1 MSSTTSKITSGPTAI
16 VPKDPQ
22 PSVDRIDDLARRI
35 LTGDILLPKFQRSF
49 VWEKHQ
55 IIKLLDSVYKNY
67 PIGSVLLW
75 QSRLELRSENSI
87 ADLEINLPK
96 PDYPVNYL
104 LDGQQRLSTICGAMF
119 WHGDNEE
126 SEWNIIF
133 DLRKEEFSHV
143 ATLEDLPLHQIR
155 LNKLGNASAYYKHI
169 ASLDTLSAKDI
180 AQLKEVAD
188 KLFNRFKDYKIASV
202 TLGDMSIDDVAPIF
216 ERINSTGTRL
226 TIVDLMRAATW
237 SQDFDLVETIDNIL
251 KELSIKDF
259 GGIEKKTILR
269 NMSAAS
275 GGGFSIENINNL
287 RNKTIDELKIAA
299 QDTLEASKKAVD
311 YLKTQIKVPNDK
323 IIPYLNQFVVLTE
336 LFRQIPRPNGAQY
349 SEITKWFWRSS
360 VSGYFAGWNTGMMN
374 TDLMELN
381 RFVAGDKQELEIYDN
396 VPPYDIW
403 KKRTFR
409 ANNAHSKLYGIL
421 LAYQKPKDIL
431 TGQEIDLE
439 STLSWINQKEFHHFF
454 PQAYLKNKGV
464 HPNKINCLAN
474 IILLTSSSNKYISD
488 KSPSEYL
495 IEVKKASESELLN
508 WLDSNI
514 IPVEAFEAALNDDF
528 EKFIELRAQ
537 AIHTKVINHSN
548 LG

>member
-1 MSSTTSKITSGPTAI
+1 MDKIKSGPTATI
-16 VPKDPQ
+16 PKDPQ

-35 LTGDILLPKFQRSF
+35 LSGDILLPKFQRDF

-75 QSRLELRSENSI
+75 QSRLELRSENKI

-119 WHGDNEE
+119 WKGDNVE
-126 SEWNIIF
+126 SYWNIIF

-143 ATLEDLPLHQIR
+143 NTLDDLPLHQIR
-155 LNKLGNASAYYKHI
+155 LNRLGDASSFYKHV
-169 ASLDTLSAKDI
+169 ASLDTLGAKDV
-180 AQLKEVAD
+180 AALKATAD

-251 KELSIKDF
+251 AELSIKDY

-269 NMSAAS
+269 NMSSAS

-287 RNKTIDELKIAA
+287 RNKTIEELKNAA
-299 QDTLEASKKAVD
+299 TETLEASKKTVD
-311 YLKTQIKVPNDK
+311 YLKAQIKIPNDN

-336 LFRQIPRPNGAQY
+336 LFRQIQRPNAAQY
-349 SEITKWFWRSS
+349 KAITIWFWRSS
-360 VSGYFAGWNTGMMN
+360 LSGYFAGWNTGMMN
-374 TDLMELN
+374 TDLIELN
-381 RFVAGDKQELEIYDN
+381 EFVAEKKTELNIYDSK
-396 VPPYDIW
+396 PSHDIW
-403 KKRTFR
+403 IKRTFR
-409 ANNAHSKLYGIL
+409 SNNAHSKLYAIF
-421 LAYQKPKDIL
+421 LAYQHPIDLL
-431 TGQEIDLE
+431 TGQKID
-439 STLSWINQKEFHHFF
+439 TDKALSWVNQKEFHHFF
-454 PQAYLKNKGV
+454 PQAFLKTKKISA
-464 HPNKINCLAN
+464 NKINCLAN
-474 IILLTSSSNKYISD
+474 IIFLSSSSNKFISD

-495 IEVKKASESELLN
+495 LQIEKAAGSNLQQWLN
-508 WLDSNI
+508 SNV
-514 IPVEAFEAALNDDF
+514 IPHEAFLAAKKNDF
-528 EKFIELRAQ
+528 ETFINIRSN
-537 AIHTKVINHSN
+537 AINDKILEHADW
-548 LG
+548 L

>member
-1 MSSTTSKITSGPTAI
+1 MSKITSGPTAI

-35 LTGDILLPKFQRSF
+35 LTGDILLPKFQRDF

-75 QSRLELRSENSI
+75 QSRLELRSENRI

-104 LDGQQRLSTICGAMF
+104 LDGQQRLSTICGAMY
-119 WHGDNEE
+119 WHGENEE
-126 SEWNIIF
+126 SKWNILF
-133 DLRKEEFSHV
+133 DLRKEEFFHV
-143 ATLEDLPLHQIR
+143 STLNDLPLHQIR
-155 LNKLGNASAYYKHI
+155 LNKLGDASSFYKHI
-169 ASLDTLSAKDI
+169 ASLDTLGAKDI
-180 AQLKEVAD
+180 PKLKEVAD

-251 KELSIKDF
+251 AELSIKEF

-287 RNKTIDELKIAA
+287 RNKTIDELKDAA
-299 QDTLEASKKAVD
+299 AETLEATKKAVD
-311 YLKTQIKVPNDK
+311 YLKTQIKIPNDN

-336 LFRQIPRPNGAQY
+336 LFRQIQRPSGMQY

-360 VSGYFAGWNTGMMN
+360 LSGYFAGWNTGMMN
-374 TDLMELN
+374 NDLAELN
-381 RFVAGDKQELEIYDN
+381 SFILGDTNELNIYESRPT
-396 VPPYDIW
+396 VDIW

-409 ANNAHSKLYGIL
+409 ANNAHSKLYAII
-421 LAYQKPKDIL
+421 LAYQSPVDLL
-431 TGQEIDLE
+431 TGQKIDLE
-439 STLSWINQKEFHHFF
+439 RALSWVNQKEFHHFF
-454 PQAYLKNKGV
+454 PQAYLKTIGV
-464 HPNKINCLAN
+464 SSNKINSLAN
-474 IILLTSSSNKYISD
+474 IILLTSSSNKFILD

-495 IEVKKASESELLN
+495 IEVEKAAGSNLER
-508 WLDSNI
+508 WLQSNL
-514 IPVEAFEAALNDDF
+514 IPIDAYIAAKNNDF
-528 EKFIELRAQ
+528 EKFIEIRAD
-537 AIHTKVINHSN
+537 AIHEKVLEHADWT
-548 LG
+548 